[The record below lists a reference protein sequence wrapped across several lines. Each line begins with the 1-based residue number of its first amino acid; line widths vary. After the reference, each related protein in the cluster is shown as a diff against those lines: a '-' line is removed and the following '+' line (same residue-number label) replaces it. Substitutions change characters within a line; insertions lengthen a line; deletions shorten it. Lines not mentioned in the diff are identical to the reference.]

1 MQHPDR
7 DDASWQ
13 LWAVIAL
20 NCLVLASL
28 ADTQLWKCLWLF
40 ASGSSTWQ
48 SMKAAW
54 GKRDANGS

>member
-1 MQHPDR
+1 MQRDDR

-28 ADTQLWKCLWLF
+28 ADVQVWKYLWLF

-54 GKRDANGS
+54 GRRNANRS